1 MATASKSKKVAPK
14 KCYECGGK
22 HRLSECGKNW
32 YMMDALVKSIAEG
45 GIERDDLDTMCRG
58 MAKNMLFRVAH
69 RVGSLSWSGSKPKS
83 RIARH
88 DDTRVMLTRDIMS
101 YGQRCAIQRAELN
114 KETLDNAMCP
124 ICFEDFDVIT
134 TKEGQLKVSAGVT
147 TSCGHSFCVKCYTRH
162 VAMPRSNMSCPMCR
176 GALI

>member
-22 HRLSECGKNW
+22 HRLSECSKNW
-32 YMMDALVKSIAEG
+32 YMMNALVTSITDG
-45 GIERDDLDTMCRG
+45 GIERDDLYTMCRG

-88 DDTRVMLTRDIMS
+88 GDTRVMLTRDIMS

-114 KETLDNAMCP
+114 KETFDDAKCP

-134 TKEGQLKVSAGVT
+134 TKEGQLKVNAGVT
-147 TSCGHSFCVKCYTRH
+147 TSCGHSFCVECYTRH

>member
-22 HRLSECGKNW
+22 HRLSECGNNW
-32 YMMDALVKSIAEG
+32 YMMDSVFNSITEG
-45 GIERDDLDTMCRG
+45 GITYDDLHTLCSG
-58 MAKNMLFRVAH
+58 LTKNMLFRLAH
-69 RVGSLSWSGSKPKS
+69 RVIATNWSPDKPKL
-83 RIARH
+83 RVAKH
-88 DDTRVMLTRDIMS
+88 GDTRATLTRTIVS
-101 YGQRCAIQRAELN
+101 YHQTSTRKRIELN
-114 KETLDNAMCP
+114 KETLDGAMCP

-162 VAMPRSNMSCPMCR
+162 VAMPRSNMSCPLCR